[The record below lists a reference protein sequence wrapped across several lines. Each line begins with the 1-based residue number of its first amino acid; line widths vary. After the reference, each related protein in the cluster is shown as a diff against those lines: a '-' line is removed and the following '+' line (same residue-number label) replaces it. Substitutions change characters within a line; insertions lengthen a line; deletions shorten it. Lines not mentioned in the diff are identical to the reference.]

1 MNSITVYCSASEG
14 LDSGFNDAA
23 ETVGRLLAENGI
35 ELVYGGGAV
44 GLMGVTA
51 KACKAA
57 GGKVTGII
65 TEHLMASEQG
75 WDGCDELIIVDSMR
89 QRKRQLVELA
99 EGFMVLPGGLGTY
112 EEFFETLVGR
122 LLEEHQ
128 KPIGILNDRGH
139 FDPMMAML
147 QDGIDKRFITEPT
160 MELVH
165 VDDDAASL
173 LKRLIES
180 TPVEIDPD
188 RFYPARS
195 GE

>member
-14 LDSGFNDAA
+14 LDKGFNHAA
-23 ETVGRLLAENGI
+23 EEVGRLLAENGI

-44 GLMGVTA
+44 GLMGVIA

-65 TEHLMASEQG
+65 TEHLLESEQG

-89 QRKRQLVELA
+89 QRKRQLIDRA
-99 EGFMVLPGGLGTY
+99 EGFLVLPGGLGTY

-122 LLEEHQ
+122 LLEEHR

-147 QDGIDKRFITEPT
+147 RDGIDKRFITEPT
-160 MELVH
+160 MELVQI
-165 VDDDAASL
+165 DDDAATL

-180 TPVEIDPD
+180 APVEIDPD

-195 GE
+195 RQ

>member
-173 LKRLIES
+173 LKCLIES

>member
-99 EGFMVLPGGLGTY
+99 DGFMVLPGGLGTY

>member
-1 MNSITVYCSASEG
+1 MNSITVYCSASQG

-65 TEHLMASEQG
+65 TKHLMESEQG

-147 QDGIDKRFITEPT
+147 RDGIDNRFITEPT

-173 LKRLIES
+173 LKHLIEAK
-180 TPVEIDPD
+180 PVEIDPD

>member
-14 LDSGFNDAA
+14 LDKGFNHAA
-23 ETVGRLLAENGI
+23 EEVGRLLAEHGI

-44 GLMGVTA
+44 GLMGVIA

-65 TEHLMASEQG
+65 TEHLLKSEQG

-128 KPIGILNDRGH
+128 KPIGILNARGH

>member
-1 MNSITVYCSASEG
+1 MRSITVYCSASEG
-14 LDSGFNDAA
+14 LDKGFNDAA
-23 ETVGRLLAENGI
+23 DKVGRLLAENGI

-44 GLMGVTA
+44 GLMGVIA
-51 KACKAA
+51 RACKTA

-65 TEHLMASEQG
+65 TEHLMESEQG

-89 QRKRQLVELA
+89 QRKRQLVDLA
-99 EGFMVLPGGLGTY
+99 EGFLVLPGGLGTY

-122 LLEEHQ
+122 LLEEHR

-147 QDGIDKRFITEPT
+147 RDGIDKGFITEPT
-160 MELVH
+160 MELVLI
-165 VDDDAASL
+165 DDDATSL
-173 LKRLIES
+173 LQRLIAMK
-180 TPVEIDPD
+180 PVEIDPD

>member
-14 LDSGFNDAA
+14 LDKGFNDAA
-23 ETVGRLLAENGI
+23 EEVGRLLAEHGI

-44 GLMGVTA
+44 GLMGVIA

-65 TEHLMASEQG
+65 TEHLLESEQG

-89 QRKRQLVELA
+89 QRKRQLIDRA
-99 EGFMVLPGGLGTY
+99 EGFLVLPGGLGTY

-122 LLEEHQ
+122 LLEEHR

-147 QDGIDKRFITEPT
+147 RDGIDKRFITEPT
-160 MELVH
+160 MELVQI
-165 VDDDAASL
+165 DDDAASL

-180 TPVEIDPD
+180 KPVEIDPD